1 MQPNPFQPPLTEPE
15 ARSRLKLRRIIGIL
29 LLTSLIGAL
38 CLTPISFGS
47 FLVWYWFVAKGPV
60 PPDEWTT
67 AVLKGVWFG
76 GVFGLTAGITMVLRM
91 WLSPQPCIEHT
102 SEEERTV

>member
-29 LLTSLIGAL
+29 LLTSLVGAM

-47 FLVWYWFVAKGPV
+47 FLVWSWFVAKGPV

-76 GVFGLTAGITMVLRM
+76 G
-91 WLSPQPCIEHT
+91 SD
-102 SEEERTV
+102 